1 MSKGIDFIK
10 MHGAGNDFVVIDN
23 RSLRLKRPDSLARL
37 VCDRHRGVGAD
48 GLLLVERSRRA
59 DYRMMYYNADG
70 SYGGMCG
77 NGGRCIAAF
86 AAANRIASRK
96 HRFEALDHIYRAE
109 VGSRGIVR
117 LWMKDPKN
125 LEIGHSLPY
134 GDQILSVHTVDTGS
148 PHAVVFVQRGRLK
161 SLDVV
166 GIGRWLRNHEAF
178 KPNGVNA
185 NFVERVGVRSI
196 VIRTYERGV
205 EAETQAC
212 GTGSVACSILGSVLT
227 GLTSPVMVMTTSGDK
242 LRVSFDRSDDQIR
255 DVILEGPVVTSFE
268 GRIHV

>member
-1 MSKGIDFIK
+1 

-23 RSLRLKRPDSLARL
+23 RSLRLKRPDSIARRI
-37 VCDRHRGVGAD
+37 CDRHRGVGAD
-48 GLLLVERSRRA
+48 GMLLVERSRKA
-59 DYRMMYYNADG
+59 DFRMMYFNADG

-86 AAANRIASRK
+86 AVANGIAPRK
-96 HRFEALDHIYRAE
+96 HRFETLNHVYRAE
-109 VGSRGIVR
+109 VGPKGIVR

-166 GIGRWLRNHEAF
+166 GIGRWLRHHEAF
-178 KPNGVNA
+178 KPGGVNA
-185 NFVERVGVRSI
+185 NFVERIGVRSI
-196 VIRTYERGV
+196 VMRTYERGV

-212 GTGSVACSILGSVLT
+212 GTGSVACSVLGSVLT
-227 GLTSPVMVMTTSGDK
+227 GLTSPVLVMTSSGDK
-242 LRVSFDRSDDQIR
+242 LRVSFTRTNDGIR
-255 DVILEGPVVTSFE
+255 DVILEGPAVVSFK
-268 GRIHV
+268 GRFHV